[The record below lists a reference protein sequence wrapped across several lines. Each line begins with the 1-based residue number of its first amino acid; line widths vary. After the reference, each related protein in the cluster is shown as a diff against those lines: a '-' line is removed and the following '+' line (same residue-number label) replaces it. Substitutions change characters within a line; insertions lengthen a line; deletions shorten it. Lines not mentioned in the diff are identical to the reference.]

1 MIARAETLDSLST
14 ATTSENGYA
23 RHFSEASF
31 WRKMQRFARVAGREV
46 IEKALFLYYALQSP
60 EMPSWARTVV
70 LGALG
75 YFVLPADAIPDLLP
89 GIGFTDD
96 LGALAT
102 AVAVVIAHITP
113 DVRARARKRLR
124 DWFSEENADAA
135 TTGVSQASQ

>member
-1 MIARAETLDSLST
+1 MIAQPETFNSLST
-14 ATTSENGYA
+14 TTTSENGYA

-31 WRKMQRFARVAGREV
+31 WRKMRRFARVAGREV

-60 EMPSWARTVV
+60 DMPSWARTVV

-96 LGALAT
+96 LGALAA
-102 AVAVVIAHITP
+102 AVAVVLSHITP
-113 DVRARARKRLR
+113 QVRRQARRKLR
-124 DWFSEENADAA
+124 QWFSDAD
-135 TTGVSQASQ
+135 SNHQA

>member
-1 MIARAETLDSLST
+1 MIAKANTLNSLST
-14 ATTSENGYA
+14 TTTSENGYA

-31 WRKMQRFARVAGREV
+31 WRKMRRFARVAGREV
-46 IEKALFLYYALQSP
+46 IEKALLLYYALQSP

-113 DVRARARKRLR
+113 GVRQRARTKLR
-124 DWFSEENADAA
+124 EWFRETDQH
-135 TTGVSQASQ
+135 GASTSSR